1 MVETGVVGLILFVGV
16 LVTALIAV
24 IKSRRKP
31 EEESNP
37 LTAALGGA
45 LVFMASHAVVE
56 MVFSSYAY
64 LPFAF
69 GVFGLIALCC
79 GQTMPLSFVK
89 EGV

>member
-1 MVETGVVGLILFVGV
+1 MVGLILFVGV

-56 MVFSSYAY
+56 MVFSSPMPTCP
-64 LPFAF
+64 LPSA
-69 GVFGLIALCC
+69 C
-79 GQTMPLSFVK
+79 SD
-89 EGV
+89 